1 MNTLRTIMKNKESLE
16 VWSVAPQQS
25 VLEAITLMARLGIGA
40 LLVMDG
46 ETLVGV
52 VSERDYARKII
63 LKGRRSEDTRVS
75 EIMTAEVQT
84 ATPAMTAQHCLGMM
98 TKGHFRH
105 LPVMED
111 GKVVGVVS
119 IGDLVKCIIADQQV
133 VIEELERY
141 VTGG

>member
-25 VLEAITLMARLGIGA
+25 VLEAVTLMARLGIGA
-40 LLVMDG
+40 LLVMEG
-46 ETLVGV
+46 ETLRGI

-63 LKGRRSEDTRVS
+63 LKGRRSEDTPVA
-75 EIMTAEVQT
+75 EIMTAEVET
-84 ATPAMTAQHCLGMM
+84 ATPTMTAQHCLGMM
-98 TKGHFRH
+98 TAGHFRH
-105 LPVMED
+105 LPVIED

-119 IGDLVKCIIADQQV
+119 IGDLVKCVIADQQV